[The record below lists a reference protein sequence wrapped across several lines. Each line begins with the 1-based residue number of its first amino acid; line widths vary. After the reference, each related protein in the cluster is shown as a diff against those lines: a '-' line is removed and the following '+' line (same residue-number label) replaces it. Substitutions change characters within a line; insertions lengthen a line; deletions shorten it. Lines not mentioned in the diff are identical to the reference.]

1 VICNTTERAEMSG
14 IHTNMT
20 RADARRLQSWLAPDP
35 ALTGS
40 GLEGEL
46 LIARTRMLLASVL
59 LIVPLIG
66 VLRANGDHLDVIAL
80 AGAASLVGLSY
91 AVWKYIRYGGAA
103 RWVPFVTSLFD
114 VTLVSAIS
122 IGYLIGGRAEIALN
136 SRLLFPV
143 YFLALAATCLRYDIR
158 ICLATGI
165 TAMVQYALFAIIATS
180 TVSPVSLQI
189 QWGDH
194 AGRLL
199 FLAAAT
205 ALAVVIVDR
214 ARRLRL
220 VSTQDALTGLYNRAY
235 FDERV
240 AEELMRARRYNRPL
254 AIAVLDLDNFK
265 DVNDRYGHSAG
276 DECLKR
282 FAQVL
287 TRSFRRTDIVAR
299 YGGEEFAIAMPET
312 DAAESEGKLEQ
323 IRSLVE
329 STPMGL
335 SDGTAIRLTFSAGIA
350 QHPDD
355 GPATL
360 ELVKL
365 GDNNLLSAKR
375 TGRNR
380 VITRNSGPVKTGT

>member
-1 VICNTTERAEMSG
+1 
-14 IHTNMT
+14 MT
-20 RADARRLQSWLAPDP
+20 RADARRFQNWLAPDP
-35 ALTGS
+35 ALTDS

-46 LIARTRMLLASVL
+46 LIARTRLLLAGIL
-59 LIVPLIG
+59 LIIPLIG
-66 VLRANGDHLDVIAL
+66 ALRADGDKIDFIAL
-80 AGAASLVGLSY
+80 VGAGSLVALAY
-91 AVWKYIRYGGAA
+91 AVWKYIRHGGA
-103 RWVPFVTSLFD
+103 RPWVPFATSIFD

-122 IGYLIGGRAEIALN
+122 VGYLIAGRADTALN

-158 ICLATGI
+158 ICVVTGL
-165 TAMVQYALFAIIATS
+165 TAMVQYAAFAVIGTSMATGG
-180 TVSPVSLQI
+180 LQVH
-189 QWGDH
+189 WGDH

-199 FLAAAT
+199 FLALAT
-205 ALAVVIVDR
+205 ALSVVIVDR
-214 ARRLRL
+214 VRRLRL
-220 VSTQDALTGLYNRAY
+220 LSTQDALTGLYNRAY

-240 AEELMRARRYNRPL
+240 AEELLRARRYDRPL
-254 AIAVLDLDNFK
+254 AIAVLDIDNFK
-265 DVNDRYGHSAG
+265 DVNDRYGHAAG

-287 TRSFRRTDIVAR
+287 TKSFRRTDIVAR

-312 DAAESEGKLEQ
+312 DAVESEGKLEQ

-355 GPATL
+355 GEATL

-375 TGRNR
+375 TGRNK
-380 VITRNSGPVKTGT
+380 VITRNSGGMKTGT

>member
-1 VICNTTERAEMSG
+1 
-14 IHTNMT
+14 
-20 RADARRLQSWLAPDP
+20 
-35 ALTGS
+35 
-40 GLEGEL
+40 
-46 LIARTRMLLASVL
+46 ML
-59 LIVPLIG
+59 
-66 VLRANGDHLDVIAL
+66 
-80 AGAASLVGLSY
+80 
-91 AVWKYIRYGGAA
+91 
-103 RWVPFVTSLFD
+103 
-114 VTLVSAIS
+114 
-122 IGYLIGGRAEIALN
+122 
-136 SRLLFPV
+136 
-143 YFLALAATCLRYDIR
+143 
-158 ICLATGI
+158 
-165 TAMVQYALFAIIATS
+165 QYALFALLGTGTVTPGILEIA
-180 TVSPVSLQI
+180 
-189 QWGDH
+189 WGDH

-205 ALAVVIVDR
+205 ALSVVIVDR

-220 VSTQDALTGLYNRAY
+220 VSTQDGLTGLYNRAY

-240 AEELMRARRYNRPL
+240 AEELLRARRYNRPL
-254 AIAVLDLDNFK
+254 AIAVIDLDNFK
-265 DVNDRYGHSAG
+265 DVNDRYGHAAG

-282 FAQVL
+282 FAQIL

-355 GPATL
+355 GEATL

-365 GDNNLLSAKR
+365 GDDNLLSAKR
-375 TGRNR
+375 TGRNK
-380 VITRNSGPVKTGT
+380 VITRNSGAVKTGT